1 MGHTCP
7 SHRWHPHET
16 AAGAPI
22 AAVRLKNE
30 QLVQALDLAR
40 RSGPVR
46 DIVIPPCPELLVQLQ
61 DATAT
66 GDPDPETIARIAS
79 ADVAMAAA
87 LLRQA
92 NSPLYGLQQPVST
105 VGQALNVLGMKPAVK
120 LLSGFLTRHALQVHS
135 PLLAHFWET
144 STRRAIACEHI
155 GQQLYGMDP
164 GLSYT
169 FGLFC
174 HVGMPV
180 MMAGVKGYG
189 GTLTEAMARQDRS
202 FTQTENANHRTDHA
216 VVGAIVARTW
226 RLPLDVALAIRLHH
240 DFTCLTDSGLG
251 DTQRRL
257 VAMGLIADHL
267 VHQHEGLPPLREW
280 QRFGAA
286 CLGYLEVG
294 EGEVNVWIDELH
306 PAFEAVVLA

>member
-1 MGHTCP
+1 MWHTCP
-7 SHRWHPHET
+7 SQPWSPHET
-16 AAGAPI
+16 VAGAPI

-66 GDPDPETIARIAS
+66 GDPDPQAIARIAS

-135 PLLAHFWET
+135 PLLAHFWES

-189 GTLTEAMARQDRS
+189 GTLTEAMARLDRS

-226 RLPLDVALAIRLHH
+226 RLPLDVAVAIRLHH
-240 DFTCLTDSGLG
+240 DFTCLKDSGLG
-251 DTQRRL
+251 DTERRL
-257 VAMGLIADHL
+257 VAIGLIADHL

-280 QRFGAA
+280 LQHGST

-294 EGEVNVWIDELH
+294 EGEVNGWVDELH

>member
-1 MGHTCP
+1 M
-7 SHRWHPHET
+7 
-16 AAGAPI
+16 
-22 AAVRLKNE
+22 KNE

-61 DATAT
+61 DATAA

-87 LLRQA
+87 LMRQA

-189 GTLTEAMARQDRS
+189 STLTEAMARLDRS

-226 RLPLDVALAIRLHH
+226 RLPLDVAVAIRLHH

-251 DTQRRL
+251 DTERRL

-280 QRFGAA
+280 QRFGPA
-286 CLGYLEVG
+286 CLGFLEVG
-294 EGEVNVWIDELH
+294 EGEVNGWVDELH